1 MNSINNSIN
10 GLASSLLL
18 TVGFTSVAEKLD
30 PTRGQAG
37 RLAGAVNSAEPCIVA
52 CNFSAE
58 PCIVACNFSPE
69 IGQ

>member
-18 TVGFTSVAEKLD
+18 NVGFTRFAEKLD

-37 RLAGAVNSAEPCIVA
+37 RLAGAMNSAEPCVA
-52 CNFSAE
+52 VCNFSAE
-58 PCIVACNFSPE
+58 PCVAVCNFTPE
-69 IGQ
+69 TGQ